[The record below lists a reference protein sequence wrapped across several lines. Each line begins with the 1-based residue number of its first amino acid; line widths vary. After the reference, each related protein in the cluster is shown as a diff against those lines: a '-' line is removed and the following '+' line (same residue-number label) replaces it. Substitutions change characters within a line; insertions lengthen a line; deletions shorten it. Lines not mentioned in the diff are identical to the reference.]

1 LLAFLLLLI
10 LLLVFLFDACFAD
23 DPCQDYASL
32 FIFYCDKT
40 LMGTLLD
47 FMVCTSAALL
57 KSTICFSP
65 AVILLFLAF
74 SSTFVHHH
82 LCPPLNLQLIN
93 LYNFIFI
100 PS

>member
-47 FMVCTSAALL
+47 FFMVCTSAALL
-57 KSTICFSP
+57 KSTTCFSP
-65 AVILLFLAF
+65 AVILQFLAF
-74 SSTFVHHH
+74 SSTFVHRH
-82 LCPPLNLQLIN
+82 
-93 LYNFIFI
+93 NFIFI